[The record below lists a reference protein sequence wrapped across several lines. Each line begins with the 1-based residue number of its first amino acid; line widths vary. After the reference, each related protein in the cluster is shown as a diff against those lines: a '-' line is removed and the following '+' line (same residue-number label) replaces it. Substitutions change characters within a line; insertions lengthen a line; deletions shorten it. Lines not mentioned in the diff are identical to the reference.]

1 MKKRKLWIP
10 PDIDNNIYFRNMY
23 NILKYLESLPIK
35 KNTLKQNYHIGYT
48 GHNDYN
54 NKYKLTKKNIIN

>member
-1 MKKRKLWIP
+1 MKKRKLWIS

-35 KNTLKQNYHIGYT
+35 KNTLKQIQHNGYNSI
-48 GHNDYN
+48 HN
-54 NKYKLTKKNIIN
+54 NKYKLTKKNILN